1 MTDSIIKERISQYL
15 NSKSISDYRFEK
27 DLGLS
32 KGYLNK
38 AKNPSSDILMKMCG
52 IYSDINPEWLL
63 TGEGDMLKKD
73 NSYYDPN
80 SIEAIP
86 MSHPKYTEKMQDQ
99 DIPLY
104 DIEAAANLK
113 TLLADKTQNILGRI
127 SIPNIPKCDGALY
140 VRGDSMYPLLKSGDI
155 VAFKEVQP
163 TVQNI
168 FWGEMYIVD
177 IDMDG
182 DEYLAVKYIQ
192 HSEKGDEWIKL
203 VSYNQNHQP
212 KDFHLSCVRSLALVK
227 LNIRI
232 NTMK

>member
-1 MTDSIIKERISQYL
+1 MSIKDRIKEYADYKGISIYSIERAADM
-15 NSKSISDYRFEK
+15 SKSSFYRSENISSEK
-27 DLGLS
+27 IS
-32 KGYLNK
+32 N
-38 AKNPSSDILMKMCG
+38 MVRVFT
-52 IYSDINPEWLL
+52 DINTEWLL

-80 SIEAIP
+80 SIEAVPI
-86 MSHPKYTEKMQDQ
+86 SHPKYTEKMQDQ

-127 SIPNIPKCDGALY
+127 SIPHIPKCDGALY

-192 HSEKGDEWIKL
+192 HSDKGDEWIKL